1 MARRVLTHELCKE
14 IASQYPNAKTLER
27 ADQAVCNKSRQKGWL
42 KEFYPD
48 MGPRIMNE
56 TVCRES
62 AKHFNTRT
70 EWHEGDRAAWDY
82 AKEHDLMDELFP
94 DIVVRQSSVTLD
106 ACMRVSA
113 MLQAKGLTKR
123 TDLKNY
129 DENMYNVANDRGWMD
144 KLGFQSKEESFRQA
158 GQRCS
163 KYTVEYAYS
172 VAKQYDLYDEFK
184 KKEPDLYEWC
194 CRHKIIRDF
203 TWLTRSKHLPYTD
216 RELLA
221 LAKQYMDKGFTEF
234 RKTETSAYETIRRHH
249 KKWIISF
256 LKKDTILD
264 NGVVQ
269 DNVYVYEFSETG
281 VAYVGRTVSLT
292 SRKQSHSTSEKSP
305 VFRYAKSLGI
315 SVPEPK
321 ILCSHIAIQNGGAME
336 CKMIALYNALG
347 WTMLNSVPGGGM
359 GGLGSGKLTKTYI
372 TTVCSQYE
380 WWSDIIKYHPGVYNK
395 IRDNKWQP
403 EYPWLKYKKLPSG
416 HWVNMTKD
424 EIHEYAKQFDTRT
437 EFADEYPVLAR
448 ICRAN
453 EWMTEWFPDEDSTV
467 PKRVC
472 QYTLDGVKVATFDNM
487 VIAEQQTG
495 IKSQCIGKVIR
506 GGGRTAGN
514 FVWALE
520 TTPLSSINF
529 PGSTYKKRGAR
540 RKVYQLTADGQIIKM
555 HASITDGALE
565 LGISPKRISDVLSG
579 NKKLAGGYKWAY
591 ADAA

>member
-14 IASQYPNAKTLER
+14 IASQYPNAKALER

-94 DIVVRQSSVTLD
+94 DIVVRQSSVTLE
-106 ACMRVSA
+106 ACLRVSA

-172 VAKQYDLYDEFK
+172 VAKTYQLYDAFK
-184 KKEPDLYEWC
+184 NNEPDLYDWC

-203 TWLTRSKHLPYTD
+203 TWLDRSKHLEYTD
-216 RELLA
+216 HELFD
-221 LAKQYMDKGFTEF
+221 LAKQYNEYGEF
-234 RKTETSAYETIRRHH
+234 RKNEPGAYSAILKHK

-256 LKKDTILD
+256 LHRNAVIKD
-264 NGVVQ
+264 GVLQ
-269 DNVYVYEFSETG
+269 DFIYVYEFNETQ
-281 VAYVGRTVSLT
+281 VAYVGRAVNVKRRHRDHCSKTNDPIFKYSLA
-292 SRKQSHSTSEKSP
+292 S
-305 VFRYAKSLGI
+305 GI
-315 SVPEPK
+315 AIPNPK
-321 ILCSHIAIQNGGAME
+321 ILIENITIKDSGALE
-336 CKMIALYNALG
+336 DRMIKLYRALG
-347 WTMLNSVPGGGM
+347 WNMLNTQPGGSL
-359 GGLGSGKLTKTYI
+359 GGIGHGKWTLAKMIEAAHECIY
-372 TTVCSQYE
+372 
-380 WWSDIIKYHPGVYNK
+380 WDDLAHKYPSVYNK
-395 IRDNKWQP
+395 IRQLKIRDKF
-403 EYPWLKYKKLPSG
+403 PWLKLKRVPDGTWQSLNEAEAY
-416 HWVNMTKD
+416 V
-424 EIHEYAKQFDTRT
+424 YAMQYTTRK
-437 EFADEYPVLAR
+437 EFADQYPVLAKIAR
-448 ICRAN
+448 DAG
-453 EWMTEWFPDEDSTV
+453 WMVKWFPDEDSTV

-495 IKSQCIGKVIR
+495 IKHQCIGKVIR

-520 TTPLSSINF
+520 TTPISSIIF
-529 PGSTYKKRGAR
+529 PGSTYKKRGAE
-540 RKVYQLTADGQIIKM
+540 RKVYQLTTDGQIIKL
-555 HASITDGALE
+555 HASIIDGALE
-565 LGISPKRISDVLSG
+565 VGISPKRISDVLSG
-579 NKKLAGGYKWAY
+579 RKKLAGGFKWAY
-591 ADAA
+591 SDAA